1 MVYPEIPAC
10 SSFYQH
16 LVVADVPTLI
26 RFVAILWA
34 KTTLLEQNEPSLRA
48 RAHAGSH

>member
-34 KTTLLEQNEPSLRA
+34 KTTLLVGQNDA
-48 RAHAGSH
+48 TGTK